1 MIRKSL
7 LAVIVFAIG
16 LVVLPA
22 VAGAHVEIE
31 ADGSLSADGTQKA
44 TLTVPNEC
52 EGSET
57 TNVVLN
63 LPATPPLTTVD
74 AAPEPGFTYATTKS
88 ADGSVKD
95 LTIAGSIT
103 GSEEKKFVLTLATIP
118 PDTTEIKMTAL
129 QNCADGSV
137 IRWIEPTP
145 ANGEEPEHP
154 APVLEISS
162 GGATSTSTIKVPVTT
177 KDDSSSD
184 SDNTGLIIGGVIA
197 AVVVIGGVAFAVARR
212 KSS

>member
-22 VAGAHVEIE
+22 VAGAHVEIA
-31 ADGSLSADGTQKA
+31 ADGSLGADGTQKA

-57 TNVVLN
+57 TNIVLN
-63 LPATPPLTTVD
+63 LPVAPPLTTVD
-74 AAPEPGFTYATTKS
+74 VAPQTGYTYADTKN

-103 GSEEKKFVLTLATIP
+103 GSEEKKFDLTLASIP
-118 PDTTEIKMTAL
+118 PGTSEIKMTAL

-137 IRWIEPTP
+137 IRWVEPTP
-145 ANGEEPEHP
+145 AGGQEPEHP

-162 GGATSTSTIKVPVTT
+162 TGATSNTTIKVPVTA
-177 KDDSSSD
+177 KDSSSD
-184 SDNTGLIIGGVIA
+184 NTTVIIVGVVA
-197 AVVVIGGVAFAVARR
+197 AVVVIGGVAFALARR